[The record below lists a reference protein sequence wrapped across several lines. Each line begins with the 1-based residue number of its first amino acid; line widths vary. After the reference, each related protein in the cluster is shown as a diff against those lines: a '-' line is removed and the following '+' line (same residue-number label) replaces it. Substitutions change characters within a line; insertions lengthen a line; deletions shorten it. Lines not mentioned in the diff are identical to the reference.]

1 MPQLNFKRLLV
12 EYKKVQSAIS
22 AGQAQGILRCEPVGD
37 NMLEWD
43 VDMTFPEGSPLQTS
57 LDALAESMFDAEMK
71 KLTLSVR
78 FPAEYPLSPPE
89 VWLRRPRMRHCS
101 EHAGAV
107 TFGGRVCSLTLASPG
122 WNPVTAMLSV
132 LEDVRRLGN
141 EGGTERKKQDSYFK
155 KVVCRVKMRTLVA
168 IAVEHE
174 RSGTTPHKMPNGKA
188 RGPPRDFVEASQIG
202 GTWTLIAYG
211 IMLVV
216 FLFEL
221 ASFMSPGYTTMM
233 TLDKAG
239 SDLLQI
245 NFDVDVHDIECRNL
259 QLVVYAQNG
268 KEKLGVLGED
278 FWLRSID
285 ASGKTFGVSI
295 KPQEYQWQGQEE
307 DDHDK
312 VMQKVRQQD
321 GAEEIDSDWA
331 SSHDGFKHKS
341 FEHVIQGHDFTFINF
356 FAGWCSHCQKF
367 APEWDQI
374 AEKIHGKGDAP
385 AMKFPDKDGI
395 ERPIRLIKLNCVDF
409 KETCVE
415 KGIDAYPT
423 LRLYKADGSFTVYDG
438 RRGEAEIV
446 RWLERM
452 AKMRSYGWGK
462 HHETFERGCNA
473 RGRLQV
479 PRVPG
484 HLELMAG
491 GGDQTLNPR
500 MTNVSHT
507 IKHLSFSDAEDDTY
521 SRKTPL
527 LAARLLQQGWKH
539 FPGEVTRN
547 LAPLDGRKFVTSG
560 FHQAYIHDLKV
571 VSTVAGKETSYQFQ
585 HQARISKLPEAAIPQ
600 AQFHY
605 DIEPFSIHVKTD
617 EKRWY
622 DFGTSLCAV
631 LGGAFVVLRL
641 ASRFSVHLSASLK
654 LGAKAQRG
662 GAMSIG
668 HFE

>member
-1 MPQLNFKRLLV
+1 
-12 EYKKVQSAIS
+12 
-22 AGQAQGILRCEPVGD
+22 
-37 NMLEWD
+37 ML
-43 VDMTFPEGSPLQTS
+43 TS
-57 LDALAESMFDAEMK
+57 SHAA
-71 KLTLSVR
+71 R
-78 FPAEYPLSPPE
+78 
-89 VWLRRPRMRHCS
+89 WL
-101 EHAGAV
+101 
-107 TFGGRVCSLTLASPG
+107 
-122 WNPVTAMLSV
+122 
-132 LEDVRRLGN
+132 
-141 EGGTERKKQDSYFK
+141 
-155 KVVCRVKMRTLVA
+155 
-168 IAVEHE
+168 
-174 RSGTTPHKMPNGKA
+174 
-188 RGPPRDFVEASQIG
+188 PRDFVEASQIG
-202 GTWTLIAYG
+202 GAWTLIAYG

-221 ASFMSPGYTTMM
+221 ASFTSPGYTTFMA
-233 TLDKAG
+233 LDKAG
-239 SDLLQI
+239 SDSLQI

-259 QLVVYAQNG
+259 QVVVYAQNG
-268 KEKLGVLGED
+268 KEKIGMLGED

-285 ASGKTFGVSI
+285 ASEKTFGPAMR
-295 KPQEYQWQGQEE
+295 PQEFQWQEPEE

-312 VMQKVRQQD
+312 LMQKVRQED
-321 GAEEIDSDWA
+321 GAEEIDSDWS

-341 FEHVIQGHDFTFINF
+341 FEHVIQGHDFTFVNF

-367 APEWDQI
+367 APEWDRI
-374 AEKIHGKGDAP
+374 AEKVHGKGDAP
-385 AMKFPDKDGI
+385 GMKFPDKDGV

-423 LRLYKADGSFTVYDG
+423 LRLYRADGSFTVYDG
-438 RRGEAEIV
+438 RRGESEIV
-446 RWLERM
+446 LWLSWM
-452 AKMRSYGWGK
+452 VQMRSSGWGK
-462 HHETFERGCNA
+462 HHETFERGCNV
-473 RGRLQV
+473 RGRLKV

-491 GGDQTLNPR
+491 GGDQTLNPK

-507 IKHLSFSDAEDDTY
+507 IKHLSFSDPEDDNY
-521 SRKTPL
+521 DKSTPL

-560 FHQAYIHDLKV
+560 FHQTYIHELKV

-585 HQARISKLPEAAIPQ
+585 HQSRISKLPEAAIPQ

-605 DIEPFSIHVKTD
+605 DIEPFSIHLKSD

-631 LGGAFVVLRL
+631 LGGAFVILRL
-641 ASRFSVHLSASLK
+641 ASRFSLHLSASLK

>member
-1 MPQLNFKRLLV
+1 
-12 EYKKVQSAIS
+12 
-22 AGQAQGILRCEPVGD
+22 
-37 NMLEWD
+37 ML
-43 VDMTFPEGSPLQTS
+43 TS
-57 LDALAESMFDAEMK
+57 SHAA
-71 KLTLSVR
+71 R
-78 FPAEYPLSPPE
+78 
-89 VWLRRPRMRHCS
+89 WL
-101 EHAGAV
+101 
-107 TFGGRVCSLTLASPG
+107 
-122 WNPVTAMLSV
+122 
-132 LEDVRRLGN
+132 
-141 EGGTERKKQDSYFK
+141 
-155 KVVCRVKMRTLVA
+155 
-168 IAVEHE
+168 
-174 RSGTTPHKMPNGKA
+174 
-188 RGPPRDFVEASQIG
+188 PRDVVEASQIG
-202 GTWTLIAYG
+202 GAWTLIAYV

-216 FLFEL
+216 FLLEL

-233 TLDKAG
+233 ALDKTG
-239 SDLLQI
+239 SGLLQI

-259 QLVVYAQNG
+259 QVVVYSQNG
-268 KEKLGVLGED
+268 KERLDVLGEE

-285 ASGKTFGVSI
+285 AAGKTFGVWI
-295 KPQEYQWQGQEE
+295 KPQEYQWQEPEE
-307 DDHDK
+307 DGHDK
-312 VMQKVRQQD
+312 AMQKVRQED
-321 GAEEIDSDWA
+321 GAEEIDADWS

-374 AEKIHGKGDAP
+374 AEKVHGKGDAP
-385 AMKFPDKDGI
+385 GMKFRDKDGI

-409 KETCVE
+409 KETCAE

-438 RRGEAEIV
+438 RRGEAEII
-446 RWLERM
+446 RWLEKM
-452 AKMRSYGWGK
+452 AKMRGYGWAK

-491 GGDQTLNPR
+491 GGDQNLNPR

-507 IKHLSFSDAEDDTY
+507 IKHLSFSDAQDDAY

-539 FPGEVTRN
+539 FPGDVTRN
-547 LAPLDGRKFVTSG
+547 LAPLDARKFVTSG

-571 VSTVAGKETSYQFQ
+571 VSTVAGTETTYQFQ
-585 HQARISKLPEAAIPQ
+585 HLARISKLPEAAIPQ

-605 DIEPFSIHVKTD
+605 DLEPFSIEVKTD

-631 LGGAFVVLRL
+631 LGGAFVVFRL
-641 ASRFSVHLSASLK
+641 
-654 LGAKAQRG
+654 
-662 GAMSIG
+662 
-668 HFE
+668 

>member
-1 MPQLNFKRLLV
+1 
-12 EYKKVQSAIS
+12 
-22 AGQAQGILRCEPVGD
+22 
-37 NMLEWD
+37 ML
-43 VDMTFPEGSPLQTS
+43 TS
-57 LDALAESMFDAEMK
+57 SHAA
-71 KLTLSVR
+71 R
-78 FPAEYPLSPPE
+78 
-89 VWLRRPRMRHCS
+89 WL
-101 EHAGAV
+101 
-107 TFGGRVCSLTLASPG
+107 
-122 WNPVTAMLSV
+122 
-132 LEDVRRLGN
+132 
-141 EGGTERKKQDSYFK
+141 
-155 KVVCRVKMRTLVA
+155 
-168 IAVEHE
+168 
-174 RSGTTPHKMPNGKA
+174 
-188 RGPPRDFVEASQIG
+188 PRDFVEASQIG
-202 GTWTLIAYG
+202 GAWTLIAYG

-233 TLDKAG
+233 ALDKAG
-239 SDLLQI
+239 SDSLQI

-259 QLVVYAQNG
+259 QVVVYAQNG

-295 KPQEYQWQGQEE
+295 KPQEYQWQEQEE
-307 DDHDK
+307 DNHDN
-312 VMQKVRQQD
+312 VMRKVRQED
-321 GAEEIDSDWA
+321 GAEEIDSDWS

-374 AEKIHGKGDAP
+374 AEKVHGKGDAP
-385 AMKFPDKDGI
+385 GMKFPDKDGI

-571 VSTVAGKETSYQFQ
+571 VSTVAGKETTYQFQ
-585 HQARISKLPEAAIPQ
+585 HQARISRLSEAAIPQ

-641 ASRFSVHLSASLK
+641 ASRFSVHLSTSLK

-668 HFE
+668 HFECVQGERSADQRSLRGQGPNIFDAPLVSELPPSDGLAAPRSNKRVHSIAQMLEGDSFVAQGGAPKRRKEYSAWTEGEEQRLLEGFRIYGKQWNMISKSCGLQQPWRGSRGQP